1 MTPVKRHLGRPRVN
15 PLPRQE
21 QLRLAKRR
29 QRQRERELGLETV
42 QVKLPAPY
50 GALLRQVAANP
61 SLRRQLETLL
71 ARLTRSPSER
81 AILPASIRLADYP
94 QLRLLAWSRDPG
106 LRTITAEDA
115 LALYERNW
123 RFVDP
128 SSLSRKEA
136 ALIRRLAE
144 RAGAGRLH
152 VPGIGLP

>member
-1 MTPVKRHLGRPRVN
+1 MSANWESRLCRSNCPRLTARSCDT
-15 PLPRQE
+15 LPRI
-21 QLRLAKRR
+21 RR
-29 QRQRERELGLETV
+29 CC
-42 QVKLPAPY
+42 
-50 GALLRQVAANP
+50 AN
-61 SLRRQLETLL
+61 SRCCSRG
-71 ARLTRSPSER
+71 ER

-128 SSLSRKEA
+128 SSLTRKEA

-144 RAGAGRLH
+144 RAGTGTLH

>member
-1 MTPVKRHLGRPRVN
+1 M
-15 PLPRQE
+15 
-21 QLRLAKRR
+21 
-29 QRQRERELGLETV
+29 

-50 GALLRQVAANP
+50 GGLLRQVAANP
-61 SLRRQLETLL
+61 SLLRKLETLL

-128 SSLSRKEA
+128 SSLTRKEA
-136 ALIRRLAE
+136 ALIRRLGQAPS
-144 RAGAGRLH
+144 RGSS
-152 VPGIGLP
+152 